1 METPNGTILW
11 NANFNISAEH
21 PEQMPF
27 NAYSPEASVKV
38 HVALTNEFILV
49 MCVRQVCFKIVETK
63 SGKPSPATVVGYRVI
78 RYIGFLIDPQY
89 GCKNF
94 YAECNINTCPSIYFG
109 MNG

>member
-1 METPNGTILW
+1 MNLLFFSIDRQSPNRTTIAMETPNGTILW

-38 HVALTNEFILV
+38 HVALTNEFICV

-63 SGKPSPATVVGYRVI
+63 SGK
-78 RYIGFLIDPQY
+78 L
-89 GCKNF
+89 
-94 YAECNINTCPSIYFG
+94 
-109 MNG
+109 

>member
-38 HVALTNEFILV
+38 HVAVKISFEFLP
-49 MCVRQVCFKIVETK
+49 CT
-63 SGKPSPATVVGYRVI
+63 
-78 RYIGFLIDPQY
+78 
-89 GCKNF
+89 
-94 YAECNINTCPSIYFG
+94 
-109 MNG
+109 

>member
-49 MCVRQVCFKIVETK
+49 MCVR
-63 SGKPSPATVVGYRVI
+63 
-78 RYIGFLIDPQY
+78 
-89 GCKNF
+89 
-94 YAECNINTCPSIYFG
+94 
-109 MNG
+109 